1 MEGHANKEDTGLPE
15 PRGELGG
22 YSECSEKPP
31 EDLSKGMIW
40 SSSCNEIALAATCS
54 GEDS

>member
-1 MEGHANKEDTGLPE
+1 MEGHANKEDAGLPE

-31 EDLSKGMIW
+31 EDLRV
-40 SSSCNEIALAATCS
+40 
-54 GEDS
+54 